1 MNTKIFFVVNGLR
14 LLTLISSFMLLP
26 LQVMSQSISGSSTLD
41 LDDNWEERI
50 FSISQLE
57 FFEDSSNLLTI
68 EDIMDPDFQQ
78 HIKIRPSFSKNDFNT
93 DYSYWVKLSIRNLPE
108 SEKLWLIEFYDQ
120 SIDRIM
126 AFIPEKNKKHNS
138 IQLGDTQAFEQRV
151 FHHKNFQIKI
161 KNDTEGISNFYFKI
175 NSSQKADIRIAIR
188 SYGRFIY
195 YALNEYLL
203 YGLFYGMILII
214 AFYNLLIFLAVKEM
228 KYIYYILYLLSVGLY
243 VMSLDGIGFQ
253 YIWPGRPEWNYVA
266 NGIFSFSIVL
276 WAILFSIR
284 FLNTKRRAL
293 FFHYLLW
300 MSLAIKSL
308 FFLMGLGLDSKYFE
322 ISYFDLIPFLLIFST
337 AIYLLS
343 KKYQVAR
350 FFVMAYGVLFVGL
363 FIKVLANYA
372 IIEHTTFIYY
382 SLHIAFLIEM
392 VLLSFALGDRIR
404 IMKEIRDKALKRSLL
419 QFRENMALKEK
430 VNLEL
435 EFKVKVRTLELES
448 KNHLL
453 QEYNSQLEEKDNEI
467 KRINMLLDRDNW
479 KLKSLIKASF
489 HARLVNELLSYEE
502 FRKIFPDQAA
512 CCRYL
517 EEIKWGTGYEC
528 RQCGNKKYSNG
539 PKIFTR
545 RCTKCGHID
554 SVTAGTIFHGIK
566 FPLEKG
572 FYLAYTVVYQTQKKT
587 LNQLAET
594 MKLRKNTIWAFQK
607 KVKEKLSDID
617 RANWLDIVEE
627 REKSH

>member
-1 MNTKIFFVVNGLR
+1 MNRLR
-14 LLTLISSFMLLP
+14 SLTLIFNFMLLTFQLLP
-26 LQVMSQSISGSSTLD
+26 QSISGSPTLA
-41 LDDNWEERI
+41 LDDDWEERI

-57 FFEDSSNLLTI
+57 FFEDSSNTLTI
-68 EDIMDPDFQQ
+68 EDIIEPDFQQ
-78 HIKIRPSFSKNDFNT
+78 QIKIRPSFSKNDFNT
-93 DYSYWVKLSIRNLPE
+93 DYTYWVKLSIQNLPE

-126 AFIPEKNKKHNS
+126 AFIPEKNGKYS
-138 IQLGDTQAFEQRV
+138 DVQLGDTQSFEQRV
-151 FHHKNFQIKI
+151 FHHKNFQLKI
-161 KNDTEGISNFYFKI
+161 KNDVEGISNFYFKI
-175 NSSQKADIRIAIR
+175 NSNQKADIRIAIR
-188 SYGRFIY
+188 SFSRFVF
-195 YALNEYLL
+195 YALDEYLL

-243 VMSLDGIGFQ
+243 AMSLDGIGFQ
-253 YIWPGRPEWNYVA
+253 YIWPGRPEWNDFV

-300 MSLAIKSL
+300 MSLGFKSL
-308 FFLMGLGLDSKYFE
+308 FFLMGLGLDNSYFE
-322 ISYFDLIPFLLIFST
+322 ISFLDLIPFLLIFST

-350 FFVMAYGVLFVGL
+350 FFVMAYGFLFVGL

-419 QFRENMALKEK
+419 QYRENISLKEK
-430 VNLEL
+430 VNREL
-435 EFKVKVRTLELES
+435 ESKVRARTLELES
-448 KNHLL
+448 KNQLLL
-453 QEYNSQLEEKDNEI
+453 QYNTQLEEKDNEI
-467 KRINMLLDRDNW
+467 KRINRLLDRDNW
-479 KLKSLIKASF
+479 KLKSSIKASF
-489 HARLVNELLSYEE
+489 QARLANELLSFDE

-517 EEIKWGTGYEC
+517 EEIKWGTGFEC
-528 RQCGNKKYSNG
+528 RQCGNEKYGKG

-572 FYLAYTVVYQTQKKT
+572 FYLAYTVALKTQKMT
-587 LNQLAET
+587 LNQLSKALD
-594 MKLRKNTIWAFQK
+594 LRKNTVWAFQK
-607 KVKEKLSDID
+607 KVKEKLSGIEK
-617 RANWLDIVEE
+617 ANWLDIVV
-627 REKSH
+627 EKEKCQ